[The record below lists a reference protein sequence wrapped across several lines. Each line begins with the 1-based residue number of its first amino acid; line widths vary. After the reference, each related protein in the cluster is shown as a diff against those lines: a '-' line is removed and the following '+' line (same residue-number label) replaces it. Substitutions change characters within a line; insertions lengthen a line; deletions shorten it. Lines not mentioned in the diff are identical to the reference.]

1 MLLATALPVTVQAWP
16 GVPMCIVGN
25 PGFVESAMSL
35 ESAPDWLSMCGP
47 EAETAGVLPALE
59 LQDRAVL
66 AYQAAKEH
74 IEAGRYDDAR
84 LELDLAWQGLP
95 SIRDHIA
102 MENANLELL
111 RGRPERAAEFFEDAS
126 HSPHPSVRARARV
139 GRARALLAAD
149 APSAAAALNE
159 LFWQYPELP
168 EAAELSYEHAR
179 SLLRQSRNAEAIE
192 QLIELQVMYP
202 GKEVT
207 AAAASELARLK
218 RSGQPVPALSTEQRL
233 RRARELLRRGPLQE
247 ARNEVEALL
256 SNASILPEAQL
267 AQVHELAGRLA
278 RFEGRWKAAEAHYR
292 AAQRRDGWSRD
303 GLEMLQTRAEEM
315 AATSRSRSAHSATT
329 TLRRMRAGR
338 PLSRHRVSRLCEMV
352 EVAASAGLSKQV
364 NDLLTTVQQ
373 REGVSTH
380 ELFDCAMSAIGAAGE
395 GHIIFLMRQLVARED
410 PEYQAAALYH
420 LGRAHERAGHPD
432 LAQNWYRLA
441 QRASEETGVGF
452 YGLWADIGLS
462 RLQHPT
468 TAPVAEGLSESSQ
481 PLPVRQ
487 PIDSAELASELAPIA
502 ARHERALPWIQRATD
517 LLRLDDR
524 SAATAELYEAYLQWR
539 EARGR
544 PVARAGLGSV
554 ATGANRP
561 RQRLDARTVNDR
573 LGLSDSDLQGLAR
586 VAEALGDVGTSAG
599 FSGPE
604 FLETQPRAYE
614 ELVVPAANRYGLDPN
629 LLLAVMR
636 VESVYQKHVVSYAGA
651 IGLTQIMPR
660 TGSMIAHALG
670 DRDFTPDDLLDP
682 ETNLEFSAWY
692 LTSLIRRFDGRLPL
706 AIAAYNG
713 GPHNVRRWMEGAPE
727 GSPLD
732 VLLERIPF
740 DQTHRY
746 VRRVL
751 LHYQAYRAQQ
761 GLPMP
766 QLSVTLP
773 PARVDPLSF

>member
-1 MLLATALPVTVQAWP
+1 MLLATALPETVHAWP
-16 GVPMCIVGN
+16 GVPMCIVDDV
-25 PGFVESAMSL
+25 GFVESAMSL
-35 ESAPDWLSMCGP
+35 QSDRERFSMCGP
-47 EAETAGVLPALE
+47 DLQTAGVLPVLE
-59 LQDRAVL
+59 LHERAVL

-74 IEAGRYDDAR
+74 IEVGRYDEAR

-111 RGRPERAAEFFEDAS
+111 RNRPERAAEFFENAS
-126 HSPHPSVRARARV
+126 HSPHPSLRARARNGQV
-139 GRARALLAAD
+139 RALLAAD
-149 APSAAAALNE
+149 EPSATAALNA
-159 LFWQYPELP
+159 LFLRYPELP
-168 EAAELSYEHAR
+168 EAAELRYEHAR
-179 SLLRQSRNAEAIE
+179 SLLRQSRNVEAIDV
-192 QLIELQVMYP
+192 LVEL
-202 GKEVT
+202 EVT
-207 AAAASELARLK
+207 HPGHELGKAAARELARLE
-218 RSGQPVPALSTEQRL
+218 RSGHPVPALSATHRL
-233 RRARELLRRGPLQE
+233 RRARQLLLRGPMQE
-247 ARNEVEALL
+247 ARREVQALL
-256 SNASILPEAQL
+256 KDAPMLREGQL

-278 RFEGRWKAAEAHYR
+278 RFEGRWEAAEAHFR
-292 AAQRRDGWSRD
+292 AAQQSDAWSPE
-303 GLEMLQTRAEEM
+303 GLQMLQTRAEEM
-315 AATSRSRSAHSATT
+315 AATSKSRRAHKATAS
-329 TLRRMRAGR
+329 LRRMRAGR

-352 EVAASAGLSKQV
+352 ELAASAGLSEQV
-364 NDLLTTVQQ
+364 NDLLTTVQKRDAVPTQ
-373 REGVSTH
+373 

-395 GHIIFLMRQLVARED
+395 GHIIFLLRKLVARED
-410 PEYQAAALYH
+410 TRYQAAALYH

-432 LAQNWYRLA
+432 LAQNWYQRA

-452 YGLWADIGLS
+452 YGLWAQIGLS
-462 RLQHPT
+462 RLAAST
-468 TAPVAEGLSESSQ
+468 TTPVAEALSEPSQ

-487 PIDSAELASELAPIA
+487 PIDSAQLANQLAPIA
-502 ARHERALPWIQRATD
+502 ARHASAFPWIQRATD
-517 LLRLDDR
+517 LLRLDER
-524 SAATAELYEAYLQWR
+524 SAATAELYETYLQWR

-544 PVARAGLGSV
+544 PVPRAGLSSV

-561 RQRLDARTVNDR
+561 PQRLDARTLNDR
-573 LGLSDSDLQGLAR
+573 LGLSESDLHELAR
-586 VAEALGDVGTSAG
+586 VAEALGDIGTSAG

-604 FLETQPRAYE
+604 FVETQPRAYE

-670 DRDFTPDDLLDP
+670 DADFTPADLLDP

-692 LTSLIRRFDGRLPL
+692 LASLIRRFDGRLPL

-740 DQTHRY
+740 EQTHRY

-751 LHYQAYRAQQ
+751 VHYQAYRAQQ
-761 GLPMP
+761 GLAMP

-773 PARVDPLSF
+773 PTRVDPLSF